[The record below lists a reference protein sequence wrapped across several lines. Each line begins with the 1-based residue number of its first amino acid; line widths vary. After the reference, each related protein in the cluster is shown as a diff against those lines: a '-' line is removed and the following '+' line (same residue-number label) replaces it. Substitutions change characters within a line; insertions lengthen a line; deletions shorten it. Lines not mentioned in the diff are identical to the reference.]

1 MEGQY
6 CKFYGPNGPW
16 ARNEI
21 TDFDEI
27 LNSYLMPI
35 EDIQKAEYLTTKYS
49 TTAVLTPSETP
60 ASDNKSWK
68 STINSENLKENI
80 AKI

>member
-1 MEGQY
+1 
-6 CKFYGPNGPW
+6 
-16 ARNEI
+16 
-21 TDFDEI
+21 
-27 LNSYLMPI
+27 MPI